1 MNNDSR
7 DKIKLYLSKPLAE
20 LIIINCYNSLFVPGT
35 YARETFSWYVQTTG
49 QEIVDLFLIVPLV
62 LVTSILA
69 YKQNCHTTVGWN

>member
-1 MNNDSR
+1 MSR
-7 DKIKLYLSKPLAE
+7 VL
-20 LIIINCYNSLFVPGT
+20 